1 MTNKNKPK
9 LTRKVARLLVMVHD
23 FTYAEVGRM
32 FGVSRQRVYQ
42 IANDK
47 KSKSDKGE

>member
-1 MTNKNKPK
+1 MKNKNKPK

-23 FTYAEVGRM
+23 FTYAEVGKM

-42 IANDK
+42 IANSK
-47 KSKSDKGE
+47 KKGEKK